1 MRELLVRPL
10 MSEVDCTG
18 VALTAAVVVYS
29 MGLARVSVRRDAGRE
44 TEGGPTNA

>member
-29 MGLARVSVRRDAGRE
+29 MGSARVSVRRDAGRE